1 MLVVDEIRELYE
13 YHRWANGRML
23 DAVANLEREQ
33 FVQPVGG
40 SFGSVQG
47 TLTHMLAAD
56 WVWLQRWRGTS
67 PTAFPDW
74 DVPTFE
80 ALRARWAEVEADQA
94 AFVEGLESD
103 DLYRMVA
110 YRNLAGTPGD
120 NELWQLLRHV
130 VNHATYHRG
139 QITVLLRNL
148 GHGAP
153 STDLVLWY
161 RTR

>member
-23 DAVANLEREQ
+23 DAVANVGREE
-33 FVQPVGG
+33 FVQPAGG
-40 SFGSVQG
+40 SFGSLQA

-56 WVWLQRWRGTS
+56 WVWLERWNGRS
-67 PTAFPDW
+67 PTGFPDW
-74 DVPTFE
+74 NVPTFE
-80 ALRARWAEVEADQA
+80 ALRDKWTEVERDQT
-94 AFVEGLESD
+94 AFVERLESD

-110 YRNLAGTPGD
+110 YRNLAGTAAD

-130 VNHATYHRG
+130 VNHGTYHRG
-139 QITVLLRNL
+139 QITVLLRDL
-148 GHGAP
+148 GHGAAA
-153 STDLVLWY
+153 TDLVLWY

>member
-1 MLVVDEIRELYE
+1 MLVLDEIRELYA

-23 DAVANLEREQ
+23 DAVAKLKREE
-33 FVQPVGG
+33 FVQTVGG

-56 WVWLQRWRGTS
+56 WVWLERWNGTS
-67 PTAFPDW
+67 PTGFPDW
-74 DVPTFE
+74 DVATFE
-80 ALRARWAEVEADQA
+80 ALSAKWADVEREQA

-103 DLYRMVA
+103 DLYRMVS
-110 YRNLAGTPGD
+110 YRNLAGVPAD

-130 VNHATYHRG
+130 VNHGTYHRG
-139 QITVLLRNL
+139 QVTVLLRDL
-148 GHGAP
+148 DHGAP